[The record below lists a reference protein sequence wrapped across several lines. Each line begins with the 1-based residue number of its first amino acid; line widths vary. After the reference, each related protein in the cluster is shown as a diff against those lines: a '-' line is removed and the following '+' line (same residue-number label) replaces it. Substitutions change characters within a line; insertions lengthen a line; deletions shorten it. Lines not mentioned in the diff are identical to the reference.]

1 MVSQLD
7 SLKKFSSVVADTGD
21 IDSIQK
27 FNPDDCTTNPSLI
40 FKAVQSDKYK
50 KLVDEVI
57 SNSKSRKFSQTEDQ
71 VNYIAD
77 QLTIAFGIELTKIVP
92 GYVSTEVDSDL
103 SFNTEAT
110 VEKAKQIIN
119 SYEQSGIPKNR
130 ILIKIA
136 GTWEGIQAVKKLE
149 AEGISCNCTLIFS
162 LTQAIACAEAG
173 AFLISPF
180 VGRILDW
187 FKSNTQKDYDSSNDP
202 GVESVEKIFNYF
214 KKFNYNTIVMAA
226 SFRNK
231 DEIINLAGCD
241 KLTIS
246 PTLLEELSQNDDEI
260 KLKLSKENN
269 QSFNITYGNA
279 RTLLDAAQTIV
290 KITNSKSKIV
300 DTGRNSLY
308 PDRGT
313 LNIDKARQLVNYKP
327 TMSLENGLESYY
339 GWLQN
344 KI

>member
-40 FKAVQSDKYK
+40 FKAVQSNKYK
-50 KLVDEVI
+50 KLVNEVI

-71 VNYIAD
+71 INYIAD

-103 SFNTEAT
+103 SFNTVAT

-119 SYEQSGIPKNR
+119 SYEQSGVPKNR

-136 GTWEGIQAVKKLE
+136 GTWEGIQAVKILE

-260 KLKLSKENN
+260 KLKLSKENSSSLDIERINVNESSFRWHLNEN
-269 QSFNITYGNA
+269 QMASFKLAEGIRLFNKD
-279 RTLLDAAQTIV
+279 LLKLKELIRD
-290 KITNSKSKIV
+290 
-300 DTGRNSLY
+300 
-308 PDRGT
+308 
-313 LNIDKARQLVNYKP
+313 QL
-327 TMSLENGLESYY
+327 
-339 GWLQN
+339 
-344 KI
+344 

>member
-40 FKAVQSDKYK
+40 FKAVQSNKYK

-119 SYEQSGIPKNR
+119 SYEQSGVPKNR

-187 FKSNTQKDYDSSNDP
+187 FKSNTQKEYDSSNDP

-246 PTLLEELSQNDDEI
+246 PTLLEELSQNDDDI
-260 KLKLSKENN
+260 KLKLSKENSSSLDIKRINVNESSFRWHLNEN
-269 QSFNITYGNA
+269 QMASFKLAEGIRLFNKD
-279 RTLLDAAQTIV
+279 LLKLKELI
-290 KITNSKSKIV
+290 
-300 DTGRNSLY
+300 
-308 PDRGT
+308 RG
-313 LNIDKARQLVNYKP
+313 QL
-327 TMSLENGLESYY
+327 
-339 GWLQN
+339 
-344 KI
+344 

>member
-40 FKAVQSDKYK
+40 FKAVQSNKYK

-103 SFNTEAT
+103 SFNTAAT

-119 SYEQSGIPKNR
+119 SYEQSGVPKNR

-260 KLKLSKENN
+260 KLKLSKENSSSLDIERINVNESSFRWHLNEN
-269 QSFNITYGNA
+269 QMASFKLAEGIRLFNKD
-279 RTLLDAAQTIV
+279 LLKLKELI
-290 KITNSKSKIV
+290 
-300 DTGRNSLY
+300 
-308 PDRGT
+308 RG
-313 LNIDKARQLVNYKP
+313 QL
-327 TMSLENGLESYY
+327 
-339 GWLQN
+339 
-344 KI
+344 

>member
-1 MVSQLD
+1 MISQLE

-27 FNPDDCTTNPSLI
+27 FSPDDCTTNPSLI
-40 FKAVQSDKYK
+40 FKAVQSNKYK
-50 KLVDEVI
+50 KLFDEVLA
-57 SNSKSRKFSQTEDQ
+57 NSKSRKFNQLNDQ
-71 VNYIAD
+71 VDYIAD
-77 QLTIAFGIELTKIVP
+77 QLAIAFGIELTKIVP

-119 SYEQSGIPKNR
+119 SYEQSGVPRNR

-162 LTQAIACAEAG
+162 LTQAVACAEAG

-187 FKSNTQKDYDSSNDP
+187 FKANSSKDYGATNDP
-202 GVESVEKIFNYF
+202 GVESVEKIYNYF
-214 KKFNYNTIVMAA
+214 KKYNYNTIVMAA

-231 DEIINLAGCD
+231 EEIINLAGCD

-246 PTLLEELSQNDDEI
+246 PSLLEELNKSEGDLDQKLSQNQSSQIDIDRINVNESSFRWHLNENQMASFKLAEGI
-260 KLKLSKENN
+260 RLFNKDLLKLKE
-269 QSFNITYGNA
+269 
-279 RTLLDAAQTIV
+279 TIR
-290 KITNSKSKIV
+290 K
-300 DTGRNSLY
+300 
-308 PDRGT
+308 
-313 LNIDKARQLVNYKP
+313 QL
-327 TMSLENGLESYY
+327 
-339 GWLQN
+339 
-344 KI
+344 

>member
-40 FKAVQSDKYK
+40 FKAVQSNKYK

-57 SNSKSRKFSQTEDQ
+57 INSKSRKFSQTDDQ

-119 SYEQSGIPKNR
+119 SYEQSGVPKNR

-260 KLKLSKENN
+260 KLKLSKEN
-269 QSFNITYGNA
+269 SS
-279 RTLLDAAQTIV
+279 LLDIERINVNESSFRWHLNENQMASFKLAEGIRLFN
-290 KITNSKSKIV
+290 KDLLKLKELI
-300 DTGRNSLY
+300 
-308 PDRGT
+308 RG
-313 LNIDKARQLVNYKP
+313 QL
-327 TMSLENGLESYY
+327 
-339 GWLQN
+339 
-344 KI
+344 

>member
-40 FKAVQSDKYK
+40 FKAVQSNKYK
-50 KLVDEVI
+50 KLVDGVI
-57 SNSKSRKFSQTEDQ
+57 SNSKSRKFSKTEDQ

-77 QLTIAFGIELTKIVP
+77 QLTISFGIELTKIVR

-119 SYEQSGIPKNR
+119 SYEQSGVPKNR
-130 ILIKIA
+130 ILIKVA

-202 GVESVEKIFNYF
+202 GVESVKKIFNYF

-260 KLKLSKENN
+260 KLKLSKDNSSSLDIERINVNESSFRWHLNEN
-269 QSFNITYGNA
+269 QMASFKLAEGIRLFNKD
-279 RTLLDAAQTIV
+279 LLKLKELI
-290 KITNSKSKIV
+290 
-300 DTGRNSLY
+300 R
-308 PDRGT
+308 
-313 LNIDKARQLVNYKP
+313 RQL
-327 TMSLENGLESYY
+327 
-339 GWLQN
+339 
-344 KI
+344 

>member
-1 MVSQLD
+1 MISQLE

-27 FNPDDCTTNPSLI
+27 FSPDDCTTNPSLI
-40 FKAVQSDKYK
+40 FKAVQSNKYK
-50 KLVDEVI
+50 KLFDEVLA
-57 SNSKSRKFSQTEDQ
+57 NSKSRKFNQLNDQ
-71 VNYIAD
+71 VDYIAD
-77 QLTIAFGIELTKIVP
+77 QLAIAFGIELTKIVP

-119 SYEQSGIPKNR
+119 SYEQSGVPRNR

-162 LTQAIACAEAG
+162 LTQAVACAEAG

-187 FKSNTQKDYDSSNDP
+187 FKANSSKDFDATNDP
-202 GVESVEKIFNYF
+202 GVESVEKIYNYF
-214 KKFNYNTIVMAA
+214 KKYNYNTIVMAA

-231 DEIINLAGCD
+231 EEIINLAGCD

-246 PTLLEELSQNDDEI
+246 PSLLEELNKSEGDLDQKLSQDQSSQIVINRINVNESSFRWHLNENQMASFKLADGIRLFNKDLL
-260 KLKLSKENN
+260 KLKETIKE
-269 QSFNITYGNA
+269 
-279 RTLLDAAQTIV
+279 
-290 KITNSKSKIV
+290 
-300 DTGRNSLY
+300 
-308 PDRGT
+308 
-313 LNIDKARQLVNYKP
+313 QL
-327 TMSLENGLESYY
+327 
-339 GWLQN
+339 
-344 KI
+344 

>member
-40 FKAVQSDKYK
+40 FKAVQSNKYK

-77 QLTIAFGIELTKIVP
+77 QLTIAFGIELTKIVT

-260 KLKLSKENN
+260 KLKLSKENSSSLDIERINVNESSFRWHLNEN
-269 QSFNITYGNA
+269 QMASFKLAEGIRLFNKD
-279 RTLLDAAQTIV
+279 LLKLKELI
-290 KITNSKSKIV
+290 
-300 DTGRNSLY
+300 
-308 PDRGT
+308 RG
-313 LNIDKARQLVNYKP
+313 QL
-327 TMSLENGLESYY
+327 
-339 GWLQN
+339 
-344 KI
+344 

>member
-1 MVSQLD
+1 MISQLE
-7 SLKKFSSVVADTGD
+7 SLKNFSSVVADTGD

-27 FNPDDCTTNPSLI
+27 FSPDDCTTNPSLI
-40 FKAVQSDKYK
+40 FKAVQSNKYK
-50 KLVDEVI
+50 KLFDEVLA
-57 SNSKSRKFSQTEDQ
+57 NSKSRKFNQLNDQ
-71 VNYIAD
+71 VDYIAD
-77 QLTIAFGIELTKIVP
+77 QLAIAFGIELTKIVP

-119 SYEQSGIPKNR
+119 SYEQSGVPRNR

-162 LTQAIACAEAG
+162 LTQAVACAEAG

-187 FKSNTQKDYDSSNDP
+187 FKANSSKDYDATNDP
-202 GVESVEKIFNYF
+202 GVESVEKIYNYF
-214 KKFNYNTIVMAA
+214 KKYNYNTIVMAA

-231 DEIINLAGCD
+231 EEIINLAGCD

-246 PTLLEELSQNDDEI
+246 PSLLEELNKSEGDLDQKLSQNQSSQINIDRINVNESSFRWHLNENQMASFKLAEGIRLFNKDLL
-260 KLKLSKENN
+260 KLKE
-269 QSFNITYGNA
+269 
-279 RTLLDAAQTIV
+279 TI
-290 KITNSKSKIV
+290 
-300 DTGRNSLY
+300 RE
-308 PDRGT
+308 
-313 LNIDKARQLVNYKP
+313 QL
-327 TMSLENGLESYY
+327 
-339 GWLQN
+339 
-344 KI
+344 

>member
-7 SLKKFSSVVADTGD
+7 NLKKFSSVVADTGD

-40 FKAVQSDKYK
+40 FKAVQSNKYK

-57 SNSKSRKFSQTEDQ
+57 SNSKSRKFSQTDDQ

-77 QLTIAFGIELTKIVP
+77 QLTISFGIELTKIVP

-119 SYEQSGIPKNR
+119 SYEQSGVPKNR

-246 PTLLEELSQNDDEI
+246 PTLLEELSQNEGEI
-260 KLKLSKENN
+260 KPKLSKEKSHSLDIERINVNENSFRWHLNEN
-269 QSFNITYGNA
+269 QMASFKLAEGIRLFNKD
-279 RTLLDAAQTIV
+279 LLKLKELI
-290 KITNSKSKIV
+290 
-300 DTGRNSLY
+300 
-308 PDRGT
+308 RG
-313 LNIDKARQLVNYKP
+313 QL
-327 TMSLENGLESYY
+327 
-339 GWLQN
+339 
-344 KI
+344 

>member
-1 MVSQLD
+1 MISQLE

-27 FNPDDCTTNPSLI
+27 FSPDDCTTNPSLI
-40 FKAVQSDKYK
+40 FKAVQSNKYK
-50 KLVDEVI
+50 KLFDEVLA
-57 SNSKSRKFSQTEDQ
+57 NSKSRKFNQLNDQ
-71 VNYIAD
+71 VDYIAD
-77 QLTIAFGIELTKIVP
+77 QLAIAFGIELTKIVP

-119 SYEQSGIPKNR
+119 SYEQSGVPRNR

-162 LTQAIACAEAG
+162 LTQAVACAEAG

-187 FKSNTQKDYDSSNDP
+187 FKANSSKDYDATNDP
-202 GVESVEKIFNYF
+202 GVESVEKIYNYF
-214 KKFNYNTIVMAA
+214 KKYNYNTIVMAA

-231 DEIINLAGCD
+231 EEIINLAGCD

-246 PTLLEELSQNDDEI
+246 PSLLEELNKSEGELDQKLSQNQSSQIDIDRINVNESSFRWHLNENQMASFKLAEGI
-260 KLKLSKENN
+260 RLFNKDLLKLKK
-269 QSFNITYGNA
+269 
-279 RTLLDAAQTIV
+279 TI
-290 KITNSKSKIV
+290 
-300 DTGRNSLY
+300 RE
-308 PDRGT
+308 
-313 LNIDKARQLVNYKP
+313 QL
-327 TMSLENGLESYY
+327 
-339 GWLQN
+339 
-344 KI
+344 

>member
-1 MVSQLD
+1 MISQLE

-27 FNPDDCTTNPSLI
+27 FSPDDCTTNPSLI
-40 FKAVQSDKYK
+40 FKAVQSNKYK
-50 KLVDEVI
+50 KLFDEVLA
-57 SNSKSRKFSQTEDQ
+57 NSKSRKFNELNDQ
-71 VNYIAD
+71 VDYIAD
-77 QLTIAFGIELTKIVP
+77 QLAIAFGIELTKIVP

-119 SYEQSGIPKNR
+119 SYEQSGVPRKR

-162 LTQAIACAEAG
+162 LTQAVACAEAG

-187 FKSNTQKDYDSSNDP
+187 FKANSSKEYDATNDP
-202 GVESVEKIFNYF
+202 GVESVEKIYNYF
-214 KKFNYNTIVMAA
+214 KKYNYNTIVMAA

-231 DEIINLAGCD
+231 EEIINLAGCD

-246 PTLLEELSQNDDEI
+246 PSLLEELNKSQGDLDQKLSQNQSSQIDIDRINVNESSFRWHLNENQMASFKLAEGI
-260 KLKLSKENN
+260 RLFNKDLLKLKK
-269 QSFNITYGNA
+269 
-279 RTLLDAAQTIV
+279 TI
-290 KITNSKSKIV
+290 
-300 DTGRNSLY
+300 RE
-308 PDRGT
+308 
-313 LNIDKARQLVNYKP
+313 QL
-327 TMSLENGLESYY
+327 
-339 GWLQN
+339 
-344 KI
+344 

>member
-40 FKAVQSDKYK
+40 FKAVQSNKYK

-57 SNSKSRKFSQTEDQ
+57 SNSKSRKFSQTDDQ
-71 VNYIAD
+71 VSYIAD

-119 SYEQSGIPKNR
+119 SYEQSGVPKNR

-246 PTLLEELSQNDDEI
+246 PTLLEELSQNNDEI
-260 KLKLSKENN
+260 KLKLSKEN
-269 QSFNITYGNA
+269 SS
-279 RTLLDAAQTIV
+279 LLDIERINV
-290 KITNSKSKIV
+290 NESSF
-300 DTGRNSLY
+300 RWH
-308 PDRGT
+308 
-313 LNIDKARQLVNYKP
+313 LNENQMASFKLAEGIRLFNKDLLKLKELISEQL
-327 TMSLENGLESYY
+327 
-339 GWLQN
+339 
-344 KI
+344 

>member
-1 MVSQLD
+1 MASQLD

-27 FNPDDCTTNPSLI
+27 FGPDDCTTNPSLI
-40 FKAVQSDKYK
+40 FKAVQSEKYQ

-57 SNSKSRKFSQTEDQ
+57 SNSKSRKFSQTEAQ
-71 VNYIAD
+71 VSYIAD

-187 FKSNTQKDYDSSNDP
+187 FKSNTQKDYNSSNDP

-214 KKFNYNTIVMAA
+214 KKFNYNTVVMAA
-226 SFRNK
+226 SFRNI

-246 PTLLEELSQNDDEI
+246 PTLLEELSQNDGEI
-260 KLKLSKENN
+260 KLKLSKENSSALDIERINVNESSFRWHLNEN
-269 QSFNITYGNA
+269 QMASFKLAEGIRLFNKD
-279 RTLLDAAQTIV
+279 LLKLKELI
-290 KITNSKSKIV
+290 
-300 DTGRNSLY
+300 
-308 PDRGT
+308 RGK
-313 LNIDKARQLVNYKP
+313 L
-327 TMSLENGLESYY
+327 
-339 GWLQN
+339 
-344 KI
+344 

>member
-40 FKAVQSDKYK
+40 FKAVQSNKYK
-50 KLVDEVI
+50 KLVDDVI
-57 SNSKSRKFSQTEDQ
+57 TNSKSRKFSQIEDQ

-119 SYEQSGIPKNR
+119 SYEQSGVPKNR

-260 KLKLSKENN
+260 KLKLSKENSSSLDIERINVNESSFRWHLNEN
-269 QSFNITYGNA
+269 QMASFKLAEGIRLFNKD
-279 RTLLDAAQTIV
+279 LLKLKELI
-290 KITNSKSKIV
+290 
-300 DTGRNSLY
+300 
-308 PDRGT
+308 RG
-313 LNIDKARQLVNYKP
+313 QL
-327 TMSLENGLESYY
+327 
-339 GWLQN
+339 
-344 KI
+344 

>member
-7 SLKKFSSVVADTGD
+7 NLKKFSSVVADTGD

-40 FKAVQSDKYK
+40 FKAVQSNKYK

-57 SNSKSRKFSQTEDQ
+57 TNSKSRKFSQTEDQ

-103 SFNTEAT
+103 SFNTDAT

-119 SYEQSGIPKNR
+119 SYEQSGVPKNR

-260 KLKLSKENN
+260 KLKLSKENSSSLDIERINVNESSFRWHLNEN
-269 QSFNITYGNA
+269 QMASFKLAEGIRLFNKD
-279 RTLLDAAQTIV
+279 LLKLKELI
-290 KITNSKSKIV
+290 
-300 DTGRNSLY
+300 
-308 PDRGT
+308 RG
-313 LNIDKARQLVNYKP
+313 QL
-327 TMSLENGLESYY
+327 
-339 GWLQN
+339 
-344 KI
+344 

>member
-1 MVSQLD
+1 MISQLE

-27 FNPDDCTTNPSLI
+27 FSPDDCTTNPSLI
-40 FKAVQSDKYK
+40 FKAVQSNKYK
-50 KLVDEVI
+50 KLFDEVLA
-57 SNSKSRKFSQTEDQ
+57 NSKSRKFNQLNDQ
-71 VNYIAD
+71 VDYIAD
-77 QLTIAFGIELTKIVP
+77 QLAIAFGIELTKIVP

-110 VEKAKQIIN
+110 IEKAKQIIN
-119 SYEQSGIPKNR
+119 SYEQSGVPRNR

-162 LTQAIACAEAG
+162 LTQAVACAEAG

-187 FKSNTQKDYDSSNDP
+187 FKANSSKDYDSTNDP
-202 GVESVEKIFNYF
+202 GVESVEKIYNYF
-214 KKFNYNTIVMAA
+214 KKYNYNTIVMAA

-231 DEIINLAGCD
+231 EEIINLAGCD

-246 PTLLEELSQNDDEI
+246 PSLLEELNKSEGDLDQKLSQDQSSQIVIDRINVNESSFRWHLNENQMASFKLAEGIRLFNKDLL
-260 KLKLSKENN
+260 KLKE
-269 QSFNITYGNA
+269 
-279 RTLLDAAQTIV
+279 TI
-290 KITNSKSKIV
+290 
-300 DTGRNSLY
+300 RE
-308 PDRGT
+308 
-313 LNIDKARQLVNYKP
+313 QL
-327 TMSLENGLESYY
+327 
-339 GWLQN
+339 
-344 KI
+344 

>member
-40 FKAVQSDKYK
+40 FKAVQSNKYK

-119 SYEQSGIPKNR
+119 SYAQSGVPKNR

-187 FKSNTQKDYDSSNDP
+187 FKSNTQKDYNSSNDP

-214 KKFNYNTIVMAA
+214 KKFNYNTVVMAA
-226 SFRNK
+226 SFRNI

-246 PTLLEELSQNDDEI
+246 PTLLEELSQNDGEI
-260 KLKLSKENN
+260 KLKLSKENSSALDIERINVNESSFRWHLNEN
-269 QSFNITYGNA
+269 QMASFKLAEGIRLFNKD
-279 RTLLDAAQTIV
+279 LLKLKELI
-290 KITNSKSKIV
+290 
-300 DTGRNSLY
+300 
-308 PDRGT
+308 RGK
-313 LNIDKARQLVNYKP
+313 L
-327 TMSLENGLESYY
+327 
-339 GWLQN
+339 
-344 KI
+344 

>member
-40 FKAVQSDKYK
+40 FKAVQSNKYK

-119 SYEQSGIPKNR
+119 SYEQSGVPKNR

-260 KLKLSKENN
+260 KLKLSKQNSSSLDIERINVNESSFRWHLNEN
-269 QSFNITYGNA
+269 QMASFKLAEGIRLFNKD
-279 RTLLDAAQTIV
+279 LLKLKELIRD
-290 KITNSKSKIV
+290 
-300 DTGRNSLY
+300 
-308 PDRGT
+308 
-313 LNIDKARQLVNYKP
+313 QL
-327 TMSLENGLESYY
+327 
-339 GWLQN
+339 
-344 KI
+344 

>member
-40 FKAVQSDKYK
+40 FKAVQSNKYK

-71 VNYIAD
+71 INYIAD

-119 SYEQSGIPKNR
+119 SYEQSGVPKNR

-260 KLKLSKENN
+260 KLKLSKENSSSLDIERINVNESSFRWHLNEN
-269 QSFNITYGNA
+269 QMASFKLAEGIRLFNKD
-279 RTLLDAAQTIV
+279 LLKLKKLIL
-290 KITNSKSKIV
+290 
-300 DTGRNSLY
+300 G
-308 PDRGT
+308 
-313 LNIDKARQLVNYKP
+313 QL
-327 TMSLENGLESYY
+327 
-339 GWLQN
+339 
-344 KI
+344 

>member
-40 FKAVQSDKYK
+40 FKAVQSNKYK
-50 KLVDEVI
+50 KLVDVVI
-57 SNSKSRKFSQTEDQ
+57 SNSKSRKFSQIEDQ

-119 SYEQSGIPKNR
+119 SYEQSGVHKNR

-187 FKSNTQKDYDSSNDP
+187 FKSNTQKEYDSSNDP

-260 KLKLSKENN
+260 KLKLSKENSSSLDIERINVNESSFRWHLNEN
-269 QSFNITYGNA
+269 QMASFKLAEGIRLFNKD
-279 RTLLDAAQTIV
+279 LLKLKELI
-290 KITNSKSKIV
+290 K
-300 DTGRNSLY
+300 G
-308 PDRGT
+308 
-313 LNIDKARQLVNYKP
+313 QL
-327 TMSLENGLESYY
+327 
-339 GWLQN
+339 
-344 KI
+344 

>member
-27 FNPDDCTTNPSLI
+27 FSPDDCTTNPSLI
-40 FKAVQSDKYK
+40 FKAVQSNKYK

-119 SYEQSGIPKNR
+119 SYEQSGVPKNR

-187 FKSNTQKDYDSSNDP
+187 FKSNTQKDYDSANDP

-260 KLKLSKENN
+260 KLKLSKENSSSLDIERINVNESSFRWHLNEN
-269 QSFNITYGNA
+269 QMASFKLAEGIRLFNKD
-279 RTLLDAAQTIV
+279 LLKLKELI
-290 KITNSKSKIV
+290 
-300 DTGRNSLY
+300 
-308 PDRGT
+308 RG
-313 LNIDKARQLVNYKP
+313 QL
-327 TMSLENGLESYY
+327 
-339 GWLQN
+339 
-344 KI
+344 

>member
-1 MVSQLD
+1 MVTQLD

-40 FKAVQSDKYK
+40 FKAVQSNKYK

-119 SYEQSGIPKNR
+119 SYEQSGVPKNR

-260 KLKLSKENN
+260 KLKLSKENSSSLDIERINVNESSFRWHLNEN
-269 QSFNITYGNA
+269 QMASFKLAEGIRLFNKD
-279 RTLLDAAQTIV
+279 LLKLKELI
-290 KITNSKSKIV
+290 
-300 DTGRNSLY
+300 
-308 PDRGT
+308 RG
-313 LNIDKARQLVNYKP
+313 QL
-327 TMSLENGLESYY
+327 
-339 GWLQN
+339 
-344 KI
+344 

>member
-1 MVSQLD
+1 MISQLE

-40 FKAVQSDKYK
+40 FKAVQSNKYK
-50 KLVDEVI
+50 KLFDEVLA
-57 SNSKSRKFSQTEDQ
+57 NSKSRKFNQLNNQ
-71 VNYIAD
+71 VDYIAD
-77 QLTIAFGIELTKIVP
+77 QLAIAFGIELTKIVP

-119 SYEQSGIPKNR
+119 SYEQSGVPRNR

-162 LTQAIACAEAG
+162 LTQAVACAEAG

-187 FKSNTQKDYDSSNDP
+187 FKANSSKDYDATNDP
-202 GVESVEKIFNYF
+202 GVESVEKIYNYF
-214 KKFNYNTIVMAA
+214 KKYNYNTIVMAA

-231 DEIINLAGCD
+231 EEIINLAGCD

-246 PTLLEELSQNDDEI
+246 PSLLEELDKSEGDLDQKLSQNQSSQIDIERINVNESSFRWHLNENQMASFKLAEGIRLFNKDLL
-260 KLKLSKENN
+260 KLKE
-269 QSFNITYGNA
+269 
-279 RTLLDAAQTIV
+279 TI
-290 KITNSKSKIV
+290 
-300 DTGRNSLY
+300 RE
-308 PDRGT
+308 
-313 LNIDKARQLVNYKP
+313 QL
-327 TMSLENGLESYY
+327 
-339 GWLQN
+339 
-344 KI
+344 

>member
-27 FNPDDCTTNPSLI
+27 FSPDDCTTNPSLI
-40 FKAVQSDKYK
+40 FKAVQSNKYK

-71 VNYIAD
+71 INYIAD

-92 GYVSTEVDSDL
+92 GYVSTEVASDL

-119 SYEQSGIPKNR
+119 SYEQSGVPKNR

-260 KLKLSKENN
+260 KLKLSKENSSSLDIERVNVNESSFRWHLNEN
-269 QSFNITYGNA
+269 QMASFKLAEGIRLFNKD
-279 RTLLDAAQTIV
+279 LLKLKELI
-290 KITNSKSKIV
+290 
-300 DTGRNSLY
+300 
-308 PDRGT
+308 RG
-313 LNIDKARQLVNYKP
+313 QL
-327 TMSLENGLESYY
+327 
-339 GWLQN
+339 
-344 KI
+344 

>member
-1 MVSQLD
+1 MISQLE

-27 FNPDDCTTNPSLI
+27 FSPDDCTTNPSLI
-40 FKAVQSDKYK
+40 FKAVQSNKYK
-50 KLVDEVI
+50 RLFDEVLA
-57 SNSKSRKFSQTEDQ
+57 NSKSRKFNQLNDQ
-71 VNYIAD
+71 VDYIAD
-77 QLTIAFGIELTKIVP
+77 QLAIAFGIELTKIVP

-119 SYEQSGIPKNR
+119 SYEQSGVPRNR

-162 LTQAIACAEAG
+162 LTQAVACAEAG

-187 FKSNTQKDYDSSNDP
+187 FKANSSKDYDATNDP
-202 GVESVEKIFNYF
+202 GVESVEKIYNYF
-214 KKFNYNTIVMAA
+214 KKYNYNTIVMAA

-231 DEIINLAGCD
+231 EEIINLAGCD

-246 PTLLEELSQNDDEI
+246 PSLLEELNKSEGDLDQKLSQNQSSQIDIDRINVNESSFRWHLNENQMASFKLAEGI
-260 KLKLSKENN
+260 RLFNKDLLKLKE
-269 QSFNITYGNA
+269 
-279 RTLLDAAQTIV
+279 TI
-290 KITNSKSKIV
+290 
-300 DTGRNSLY
+300 RE
-308 PDRGT
+308 
-313 LNIDKARQLVNYKP
+313 QL
-327 TMSLENGLESYY
+327 
-339 GWLQN
+339 
-344 KI
+344 

>member
-40 FKAVQSDKYK
+40 FKAVQSNKYK
-50 KLVDEVI
+50 KLVDDVI
-57 SNSKSRKFSQTEDQ
+57 SNSKSRKFSQTDDQ

-119 SYEQSGIPKNR
+119 SYEQSGVPKNR

-214 KKFNYNTIVMAA
+214 KKFNFNTIVMAA

-260 KLKLSKENN
+260 KLKLSKENSSSLDIERINVNESSFRWHLNEN
-269 QSFNITYGNA
+269 QMASFKLAEGIRLFNKD
-279 RTLLDAAQTIV
+279 LLKLKELI
-290 KITNSKSKIV
+290 
-300 DTGRNSLY
+300 
-308 PDRGT
+308 RG
-313 LNIDKARQLVNYKP
+313 QL
-327 TMSLENGLESYY
+327 
-339 GWLQN
+339 
-344 KI
+344 